1 MGTRAE
7 RRPPAN
13 SAGSL
18 AALPIAVLLVAMP
31 LMGAATG
38 GTEGRVRSADGVE
51 IAYSVR
57 GDRPTALVLVHGGL
71 ADRTFWKNQLSNL
84 FDRYTVVAMDLGG
97 HGESGRGRKTWSIPS
112 WGEDVRAVVQALKL
126 RRVVLIG
133 NSLGG
138 PVAIEAARLLGD
150 ATVLGVVGVDTLH
163 DFTQRMTAA
172 QAHERAEAFRR
183 DFRGACHELVA
194 ALFHPGTQAD
204 LREWAERRMCATPQ
218 DVAAGM
224 MEGIADYDVAA
235 GVRNAGVP
243 IRAINGDLWPVN
255 VSGNRKIAPDFDVFV
270 MKGAGHY
277 PMLERPE
284 EFDRHL
290 VEMVGKL
297 DPKR

>member
-7 RRPPAN
+7 PRSRAN

-18 AALPIAVLLVAMP
+18 AALPIAVLLAAMP

-38 GTEGRVRSADGVE
+38 NRDGRVRSADGVE

-57 GDRPTALVLVHGGL
+57 GTQPTALVFVHGGL
-71 ADRTFWKNQLSNL
+71 ADRTFWKNQLSDL
-84 FDRYTVVAMDLGG
+84 SDRYTVVAMDLGG
-97 HGESGRGRKTWSIPS
+97 HGESGRGRKTWSISS

-138 PVAIEAARLLGD
+138 PVAVEAARLLGD

-163 DFTQRMTAA
+163 DFTQKMTAA

-183 DFRGACHELVA
+183 DFGGACRELVA

-204 LREWAERRMCATPQ
+204 LRVWAERRMCATPQ

-224 MEGIADYDVAA
+224 MEGMADYDVAA

-255 VSGNRKIAPDFDVFV
+255 VAGNRKIAPDFDVVV

-297 DPKR
+297 DQKR